1 MRKANLIADAYKLFS
16 MLKPE
21 EMRIDLVLGTQLFN
35 KASAD
40 VRRSFVQTQDYM
52 ATYCGDTR
60 LSGLKIISYIGQ
72 KILKQCTSSWLTLQQ
87 EFTGRSPVNK
97 VSDLYD
103 EVNEILK
110 LKEALSSQGQPVH
123 EQYFRAKYFL
133 IIK

>member
-1 MRKANLIADAYKLFS
+1 MPKANPTADADKLFS

-40 VRRSFVQTQDYM
+40 VRRIFVQTQDYM

-72 KILKQCTSSWLTLQQ
+72 KILKQCTSSWQVT
-87 EFTGRSPVNK
+87 SK
-97 VSDLYD
+97 
-103 EVNEILK
+103 
-110 LKEALSSQGQPVH
+110 QGQ
-123 EQYFRAKYFL
+123 RL
-133 IIK
+133 I